1 MNPSQAPVKYHID
14 MSRDI
19 SLSNN
24 GQIWIMANNRAVY
37 HDAALQGYPTIDWLI
52 YLTQQ
57 ILHIESCV
65 PVTVGVS

>member
-1 MNPSQAPVKYHID
+1 MNPSQAPVKCHID
-14 MSRDI
+14 MSIDI

-24 GQIWIMANNRAVY
+24 SQFWIMANNRAVY
-37 HDAALQGYPTIDWLI
+37 KDAALKGNPTFDWLI

-65 PVTVGVS
+65 PVTVGGS

>member
-1 MNPSQAPVKYHID
+1 MKHHID
-14 MSRDI
+14 MSGDISLI

-37 HDAALQGYPTIDWLI
+37 QDAALQGNPTFDWLI

-65 PVTVGVS
+65 SVTVGGS